1 MSTTPFTD
9 HFKTN
14 LTAPLGKQMTQTVWD
29 WTPKQSTF
37 AAAWEKESASA
48 ANRDWLIQLADRYV
62 TLNEMRP
69 PLFYSE
75 AIMVKGTKVADTYI
89 ELLLP
94 KDLKMGGFDHGHFV
108 MTTLLDI
115 YAAFRNVY
123 VGNAMEVSQRALA
136 LALSSCVKYWE
147 QPNSYLGLKTDKLP
161 AYGKA
166 RVKAMCIRA
175 LTDVASALG
184 GSAYGDRADSLL
196 VKHLFDTAGRDM
208 CDEAQ
213 GDGLLERHWRSWQ
226 VALLIAALEN
236 VKAKRGIDTE
246 PLTARF
252 RPIVLASVVRDANGK
267 PTGLFYQDVHEDF
280 VSNPV
285 GHNPS
290 KGDGVE
296 LHMYRYLPADAQAVI
311 EAANTKLPVAVRLKF
326 GMPV

>member
-1 MSTTPFTD
+1 MTATPFTD
-9 HFKTN
+9 HFKN
-14 LTAPLGKQMTQTVWD
+14 YLTAPLGKQMTQTVWD
-29 WTPKQSTF
+29 WAPKQSTF
-37 AAAWEKESASA
+37 AAAWEKESAA
-48 ANRDWLIQLADRYV
+48 AVNRDWLIKLADRYV
-62 TLNEMRP
+62 TLNEFRP
-69 PLFYSE
+69 AKFYSE
-75 AIMVKGTKVADTYI
+75 AVMVKGTKVADTYI

-161 AYGKA
+161 AYGKT

-184 GSAYGDRADSLL
+184 GSANGDRADSLL

-213 GDGLLERHWRSWQ
+213 GDGMPARHWRSWQ

-252 RPIVLASVVRDANGK
+252 RPIVLASVVRDTNGK

-290 KGDGVE
+290 NGDGVE

-311 EAANTKLPVAVRLKF
+311 EAANAKLPVAVRLKF